1 MAEDWEQY
9 AVNADTDWEQYAVT
23 DKSASSGAVDATLGT
38 AAVAGAGAAAYGV
51 KKFAEPFVQRGPVRA
66 EFEQFRQQLGMPKG
80 VSPELITQTI
90 ASKAPQIR
98 SETTQTAAQIRSQ
111 GMASVNQLKQSL
123 KDFDN
128 TVLNTS
134 VERLAGTVKEG
145 YPQFLSKGYGAYE
158 AGLNA
163 AEDIMS
169 KQNVSFSGT
178 DFKSV
183 IDKTLQ
189 YAEKKGYLDNQ
200 IKPLKKLSSDL
211 GRGAAGLVNEKGQ
224 PLTASKISLIKAK
237 GNLTNIASTGK
248 LPSDVVRILRE
259 NWGTMLEK
267 VAPDEA
273 KAMLKSINQNY
284 KPFAEV
290 RNKMAGI
297 IDPRTGQADTS
308 KLYNYLKSYATKQQ
322 DTGVRRVMEI
332 LQKDIPDAQKQFSEL
347 TKLKGS
353 RTALARAPQETQIKM
368 QQRLDALYKEAS
380 VKIQEAQQ
388 WTAKARQSQD
398 LLNQLD
404 KRVAKRV
411 GAVKGAAKV
420 GAGIAG
426 LKYFGHLFNALPFV
440 SEGVR
445 ALNNSEELQG
455 MSPEQ
460 IFLEWRKQNDPTF
473 QAGAI

>member
-9 AVNADTDWEQYAVT
+9 AVNADTDWEQYVVT
-23 DKSASSGAVDATLGT
+23 DKPASSGAVDATLGT
-38 AAVAGAGAAAYGV
+38 AAVAGAGAAAYGI

-134 VERLAGTVKEG
+134 VERLSGTVKEG

-158 AGLNA
+158 QGLQA
-163 AEDIMS
+163 AEAALS
-169 KQNVSFSGT
+169 AKQIPISAQ
-178 DFKSV
+178 DFNQEV
-183 IDKTLQ
+183 LQKTLNF
-189 YAEKKGYLDNQ
+189 ARSKGFLDDQ
-200 IKPLKKLSSDL
+200 LKDL
-211 GRGAAGLVNEKGQ
+211 TDLAGKSTRGDIG
-224 PLTASKISLIKAK
+224 LIKAK
-237 GNLTNIASTGK
+237 GQLTSLGLQGK
-248 LPSDVVRILRE
+248 LPDSVMRVLRE
-259 NWGTMLEK
+259 NWGSYLEK
-267 VAPDEA
+267 IAPDDVKKTLSE
-273 KAMLKSINQNY
+273 INTNY